1 MVWVDQIVEGILLGG
16 YYALLACGLS
26 FMFGVMR
33 IINLAHGDL
42 AVLGAFLVFAV
53 ANAFDLSP
61 FVALIVVLPVMA
73 AIGWALYRG
82 VLERS
87 LRAGMLVPLLSTFGL
102 AIAIE
107 NILFEVSGAD
117 TRSLAPMIDTLAYD
131 SWSINEDLSIGQLA
145 LLIFALAVVLLG
157 GLHFFLARTP
167 IGRAIRAVAE
177 DADTAELVGIN
188 SRAVYGL
195 AAGIAVATVGVAGA
209 LLAMRATFDPYSGP
223 MQLIFAFEAV
233 VIGGI
238 GSLWGTLAGG
248 IVLGIAQ
255 NICAQFHPQGFLL
268 GGHLVFLAIL
278 GGRIAVSAYRGRRI
292 TRPAPAASP

>member
-195 AAGIAVATVGVAGA
+195 AAGIAVATVGLAGA

-278 GGRIAVSAYRGRRI
+278 GGRIAISAYRGRRI